1 MNIKLKKF
9 LRAMSP
15 LMVVQLFLFV
25 INIATTGLDPF
36 WSVYPIAGMMIPEL
50 IVASQIFLADDD
62 NGSASQQQFSD
73 SNASRKEAREAARE
87 FKREAKK
94 VAHDIKRGNWD
105 GELPTLATSAAGVPN
120 ATNADASAQFDVSV
134 QDQLA
139 QAKRYKQQVES
150 LLKANPSKSA
160 LMADVSSQINDWM
173 KTVETMATRITD
185 FKRNPVIQNDLK
197 TVPDAI
203 QKLEGQVASEVDVRV
218 KARLEQ
224 TLQTRRNQL
233 TTLEKLQS
241 SMRQAE
247 VQLESTVAS
256 LGTIYSQ
263 VLTAQ
268 STNQVADYGHLA
280 TEVTEQVHQ
289 LQDQIE
295 ALEEVKLGQT
305 GQTGQTKRNLG

>member
-1 MNIKLKKF
+1 
-9 LRAMSP
+9 MSP
-15 LMVVQLFLFV
+15 LIAVQSFLFV
-25 INIATTGLDPF
+25 LNIATTGLYPF
-36 WSVYPIAGMMIPEL
+36 WAIYPIAAMMIPEF
-50 IVASQIFLADDD
+50 IVASQIFLADD
-62 NGSASQQQFSD
+62 NKEKGQPQQL
-73 SNASRKEAREAARE
+73 AEGLSRKEAREAGKDL
-87 FKREAKK
+87 KREAK
-94 VAHDIKRGNWD
+94 I
-105 GELPTLATSAAGVPN
+105 
-120 ATNADASAQFDVSV
+120 ATNSANALAQEAQSQFDISV

-150 LLKANPSKSA
+150 LLKANPSKST
-160 LMADVSSQINDWM
+160 LMADVSGQINDWM
-173 KTVETMATRITD
+173 KTVEIMAGRITD
-185 FKRNPVIQNDLK
+185 FKRNLVIQSDLK

-203 QKLEGQVASEVDVRV
+203 KKLEGQVDSETDARV

-233 TTLEKLQS
+233 ATLDKLQS

-280 TEVTEQVHQ
+280 AEVTEQVHQ

-295 ALEEVKLGQT
+295 ALEEVKLGQQKT
-305 GQTGQTKRNLG
+305 NLRE

>member
-1 MNIKLKKF
+1 MSKKVRKF
-9 LRAMSP
+9 LQAMSP
-15 LMVVQLFLFV
+15 LIAVQIFLFV
-25 INIATTGLDPF
+25 LNIATTGLDPF
-36 WSVYPIAGMMIPEL
+36 WAIYPIAAMMIPEF

-62 NGSASQQQFSD
+62 KEKGQPQQL
-73 SNASRKEAREAARE
+73 AEGLSRKEAREAAKE
-87 FKREAKK
+87 LKREARK
-94 VAHDIKRGNWD
+94 VARDIRRGDWK
-105 GELPTLATSAAGVPN
+105 GELPTI
-120 ATNADASAQFDVSV
+120 ATNSANALAQEAQSQFDISV

-150 LLKANPSKSA
+150 LLKANPSKSM

-173 KTVETMATRITD
+173 KTVETMAGRITD
-185 FKRNPVIQNDLK
+185 FKRNPVIQSDLK

-203 QKLEGQVASEVDVRV
+203 KKLKGQVDSETDARV

-233 TTLEKLQS
+233 ATLDKLQS

-280 TEVTEQVHQ
+280 AEVTEQVHQ

-295 ALEEVKLGQT
+295 ALEEVKLGQQKT
-305 GQTGQTKRNLG
+305 NLR

>member
-1 MNIKLKKF
+1 MNSNIKKF

-15 LMVVQLFLFV
+15 LIAVQCFLFV
-25 INIATTGLDPF
+25 LNVVTTGLSPL
-36 WSVYPIAGMMIPEL
+36 WCIYPIAAMMIPEF
-50 IVASQIFLADDD
+50 IVGTQIFLADD
-62 NGSASQQQFSD
+62 NKGGTEPQQFANSD
-73 SNASRKEAREAARE
+73 ISRKEAREAARE

-94 VAHDIKRGNWD
+94 VARDIKHGNWE
-105 GELPTLATSAAGVPN
+105 GELPTLATN
-120 ATNADASAQFDVSV
+120 AVSVADTATQDVQFDPSV

-150 LLKANPSKSA
+150 LLKANPNKSA

-173 KTVETMATRITD
+173 KTVETMAGRITD
-185 FKRNPVIQNDLK
+185 FKRNSVIQSDLK
-197 TVPDAI
+197 NVPDAI
-203 QKLEGQVASEVDVRV
+203 KKLEAQIAGEQDLRV
-218 KARLEQ
+218 KTRLEQ
-224 TLQTRRNQL
+224 TLQTRQNQL
-233 TTLEKLQS
+233 TTLDKLQS

-305 GQTGQTKRNLG
+305 KSNLG